1 LGSALNEGKKMKYCP
16 NCETEYL
23 DTIEECAD
31 CKTRLIGEE
40 ALKTLLAD
48 REREARE
55 VFVKIATVENK
66 FEADVLT
73 NTLKKECIPVMV
85 RSFHDTAYDGIYIPQ
100 KGWGIILVPAEDK
113 DKAEE
118 IITAVKNTIIEDTE
132 QSE

>member
-1 LGSALNEGKKMKYCP
+1 MKYCP

-40 ALKTLLAD
+40 ALKTLLAE

-100 KGWGIILVPAEDK
+100 KGWGIILVPAENK

-118 IITAVKNTIIEDTE
+118 IIAAVKNTIAEDTE

>member
-1 LGSALNEGKKMKYCP
+1 MKYCP
-16 NCETEYL
+16 NCEIEYF
-23 DTIEECAD
+23 DTIDECAD

-40 ALKTLLAD
+40 AMKKLLAE

-55 VFVKIATVENK
+55 VFVKVATVDNK

-73 NTLKKECIPVMV
+73 NTLQKECIQVMV

-118 IITAVKNTIIEDTE
+118 IIASVKSSITEDTE

>member
-1 LGSALNEGKKMKYCP
+1 MKYCP
-16 NCETEYL
+16 NCEIEYL

-31 CKTRLIGEE
+31 CKTRLVGEE
-40 ALKTLLAD
+40 AMKKLLEE

-55 VFVKIATVENK
+55 IFVKVATVDNK
-66 FEADVLT
+66 FEADVLS

-118 IITAVKNTIIEDTE
+118 IIASVKDAITEDTE
-132 QSE
+132 QNE

>member
-1 LGSALNEGKKMKYCP
+1 MKYCP
-16 NCETEYL
+16 NCEIEYL

-31 CKTRLIGEE
+31 CKTPLIGEE
-40 ALKTLLAD
+40 AMKKLLTE

-55 VFVKIATVENK
+55 VFVKVATVDNK

-73 NTLKKECIPVMV
+73 NTLQKECIPVMI

-118 IITAVKNTIIEDTE
+118 IIASVKGSITEDTE

>member
-1 LGSALNEGKKMKYCP
+1 MKYCP

-31 CKTRLIGEE
+31 CKARLIGEE
-40 ALKTLLAD
+40 ALKKLLEE

-100 KGWGIILVPAEDK
+100 KGWGIILVPAEHK

-118 IITAVKNTIIEDTE
+118 IIAAVKDTITEDTE

>member
-1 LGSALNEGKKMKYCP
+1 MKYCP
-16 NCETEYL
+16 NCEIEYL
-23 DTIEECAD
+23 DTIDECAD
-31 CKTRLIGEE
+31 CNTRLIGEE
-40 ALKTLLAD
+40 AMKKLLAE

-55 VFVKIATVENK
+55 VFVKVATVDNK
-66 FEADVLT
+66 FEADVLS
-73 NTLKKECIPVMV
+73 NTLKKECIQVMV

-118 IITAVKNTIIEDTE
+118 IIASVKSSITEDTE

>member
-1 LGSALNEGKKMKYCP
+1 MKYCP
-16 NCETEYL
+16 NCEIEYL

-40 ALKTLLAD
+40 ALKKLLAE
-48 REREARE
+48 REQEARE
-55 VFVKIATVENK
+55 VFVKVATVDNK
-66 FEADVLT
+66 FEADVLS

-85 RSFHDTAYDGIYIPQ
+85 RSFHDTAYNGIYIPQ
-100 KGWGIILVPAEDK
+100 KGWGVILVPAEDK

-118 IITAVKNTIIEDTE
+118 IITSVKSTIAEDPE

>member
-1 LGSALNEGKKMKYCP
+1 MKYCP

-40 ALKTLLAD
+40 ALKKLLAE

-55 VFVKIATVENK
+55 VFVKIATVDNK

-100 KGWGIILVPAEDK
+100 KGWGIILVPAENK

-118 IITAVKNTIIEDTE
+118 IITAVKNTITADTE

>member
-1 LGSALNEGKKMKYCP
+1 MKYCP
-16 NCETEYL
+16 NCEIEYL

-40 ALKTLLAD
+40 ALKKLLAE

-55 VFVKIATVENK
+55 VFVKIATVDNK

-100 KGWGIILVPAEDK
+100 KGWGIILVPAENK

-118 IITAVKNTIIEDTE
+118 IIAAVKNTITEDTE

>member
-1 LGSALNEGKKMKYCP
+1 MKYCP
-16 NCETEYL
+16 NCEIEYP

-40 ALKTLLAD
+40 ALKKLLAE
-48 REREARE
+48 REREASE
-55 VFVKIATVENK
+55 VFVKIATVDNK

-100 KGWGIILVPAEDK
+100 KGWGIILVPAENK

-118 IITAVKNTIIEDTE
+118 IIAAVRNTITEDTE

>member
-1 LGSALNEGKKMKYCP
+1 MKYCP
-16 NCETEYL
+16 NCEIEYL

-40 ALKTLLAD
+40 AMKKLLEE

-55 VFVKIATVENK
+55 YFVKVATVDNK
-66 FEADVLT
+66 FEADVLS

-118 IITAVKNTIIEDTE
+118 IIASVKSSITEDTE

>member
-1 LGSALNEGKKMKYCP
+1 MKYCP

>member
-1 LGSALNEGKKMKYCP
+1 LGLVLKESENMKYCP
-16 NCETEYL
+16 NCEIEYL
-23 DTIEECAD
+23 DTIDECAD

-40 ALKTLLAD
+40 AMQKLLAA
-48 REREARE
+48 REREAQE
-55 VFVKIATVENK
+55 VFVKVATVENK

-118 IITAVKNTIIEDTE
+118 LIASIKDSITEDTE
-132 QSE
+132 HSE

>member
-1 LGSALNEGKKMKYCP
+1 MKYCP
-16 NCETEYL
+16 NCEIEYL
-23 DTIEECAD
+23 DTIDECAD

-40 ALKTLLAD
+40 AMKKLLAE

-55 VFVKIATVENK
+55 VFVKVATVDNK

-118 IITAVKNTIIEDTE
+118 IIASVKGSITEDTE

>member
-1 LGSALNEGKKMKYCP
+1 MKYCP

-40 ALKTLLAD
+40 ALNKLLAE

-100 KGWGIILVPAEDK
+100 KGWGIILVPAENK

-118 IITAVKNTIIEDTE
+118 IIAAVKNTIAEDTE

>member
-1 LGSALNEGKKMKYCP
+1 MKYCP
-16 NCETEYL
+16 NCEIEYL

-40 ALKTLLAD
+40 AMKKLLEK
-48 REREARE
+48 REREAQE
-55 VFVKIATVENK
+55 VFVKVATVDNK
-66 FEADVLT
+66 FEADVLS

-118 IITAVKNTIIEDTE
+118 ITASIKDTITEATE
-132 QSE
+132 ESE

>member
-1 LGSALNEGKKMKYCP
+1 MKYCP
-16 NCETEYL
+16 NCEIEYL

-31 CKTRLIGEE
+31 CKARLIGEE
-40 ALKTLLAD
+40 AMKKLMEK
-48 REREARE
+48 REREAQE
-55 VFVKIATVENK
+55 VFVKVATVDNK
-66 FEADVLT
+66 FEADVLS

-85 RSFHDTAYDGIYIPQ
+85 RSFHDTAYDGIYNPQ

-118 IITAVKNTIIEDTE
+118 IIASVKGSIIEDTE

>member
-1 LGSALNEGKKMKYCP
+1 MKYCP
-16 NCETEYL
+16 NCEIEYL

-40 ALKTLLAD
+40 AMKKLLEK
-48 REREARE
+48 REREAQE
-55 VFVKIATVENK
+55 VFVKVATVDNK
-66 FEADVLT
+66 FEADVLS

-118 IITAVKNTIIEDTE
+118 IIASIKDTITEATE

>member
-1 LGSALNEGKKMKYCP
+1 MKYCP

-31 CKTRLIGEE
+31 CKTRLIEEE
-40 ALKTLLAD
+40 ALKKLLAE

>member
-1 LGSALNEGKKMKYCP
+1 MKYCP
-16 NCETEYL
+16 NCEIEYL

-40 ALKTLLAD
+40 ELKKLLAE

-55 VFVKIATVENK
+55 VFVKVATVDNK

-73 NTLKKECIPVMV
+73 NSLKKECIPVMV

-100 KGWGIILVPAEDK
+100 KGWGIILVPGEDK

-118 IITAVKNTIIEDTE
+118 IIAAVKGAISEDTE

>member
-1 LGSALNEGKKMKYCP
+1 MKK
-16 NCETEYL
+16 
-23 DTIEECAD
+23 
-31 CKTRLIGEE
+31 
-40 ALKTLLAD
+40 LLAE

-55 VFVKIATVENK
+55 VFVKVATVDNK

-73 NTLKKECIPVMV
+73 NTLQKECIPVMV

-118 IITAVKNTIIEDTE
+118 IIASVKGSISEDTE

>member
-1 LGSALNEGKKMKYCP
+1 MKYCP
-16 NCETEYL
+16 NCEIEYL
-23 DTIEECAD
+23 DTIDECAD

-40 ALKTLLAD
+40 SMKKLLAE

-55 VFVKIATVENK
+55 VFVKVATVDNK
-66 FEADVLT
+66 FEADVLS
-73 NTLKKECIPVMV
+73 NTLKKECIQVMV

-118 IITAVKNTIIEDTE
+118 IIASVKSSITEDTE